1 MLATVGEGAL
11 SNVTLSQFNF
21 GEYDARREYL
31 RAQQYFMKSFID
43 PISFSLGTLSNS
55 RNYIIVGQKGSGKS
69 ACQIYLEN
77 EKTEKEGYIAD
88 LISFYDELTAEDY
101 RDFASTQRINFVALA
116 DITQIE
122 SSYDF
127 RDIWRRVIFIR
138 IARKISEINS
148 NNRFVKFCISTTR
161 GTNSFIDGIKKS
173 LTVEVGIDLGV
184 FSGSVEF
191 DPSRINDK
199 KEISI
204 KYFNEIAQK
213 LFLSECA
220 QYRMYFFID
229 ELVISNLNTKSDEYK
244 ARLALVR
251 DIIKVSCAL
260 NDLCVKNGLD
270 FHFIC
275 NLRPEVR
282 TKLNEIDPEISKI
295 MDGNDV
301 FLQWDDESLIE
312 ILAHKIVNGSP
323 LPIHIDVDEFLPETI
338 TFSANTSDFYPFLL
352 NNSWYKPRDIVRF
365 LKVYAK
371 INPKHHSITE
381 EGVKQSLNE
390 YARVS
395 AVELFDQISV
405 KYSSE
410 VIGGIKSAIKSR
422 NYSDMNDLSVVLAPH
437 VGMVNADKLV
447 YDLYDVGV
455 IGNID
460 KTTSNKSRFFWKH
473 REEEEFD
480 PNMGITIHPGLWN
493 YFNIRHR

>member
-1 MLATVGEGAL
+1 MVL
-11 SNVTLSQFNF
+11 SAFNF

-77 EKTEKEGYIAD
+77 EKTDREGYIAD
-88 LISFYDELTAEDY
+88 LISFYDELTADDY
-101 RDFASTQRINFVALA
+101 RDFASTQRINFVNLS

-122 SSYDF
+122 NSYDF
-127 RDIWRRVIFIR
+127 RDVWRRVLFIR
-138 IARKISEINS
+138 IAKKISEINPS
-148 NNRFVKFCISTTR
+148 NKFAKFCISTTK
-161 GTNSFIDGIKKS
+161 GSNSFIDGIKKS
-173 LTVEVGIDLGV
+173 LNVEVALDLGF
-184 FSGSVEF
+184 FSGVVDF
-191 DPSRINDK
+191 DPSKIDDK

-204 KYFNEIAQK
+204 RYFNEIAQK
-213 LFLSECA
+213 LFLSECS

-251 DIIKVSCAL
+251 DIIKVSCGL
-260 NDLCVKNGLD
+260 NDMCVKNGLD

-312 ILAHKIVNGSP
+312 IMSHKIVNGSP
-323 LPIHIDVDEFLPETI
+323 LPVHIDVDEFLPQNI
-338 TFSANTSDFYPFLL
+338 TFGSNTSDFYSFLL

-371 INPKHHSITE
+371 INPNHKCITE

-405 KYSSE
+405 KYSAD
-410 VIGGIKSAIKSR
+410 VINGIKSAIKKR
-422 NYSDMNDLSVVLAPH
+422 NYSDLNDLSVVLAPH
-437 VGMVNADKLV
+437 VGLVNADNLV

-460 KTTSNKSRFFWKH
+460 KTRGDKTRFFWKH

-480 PNMGITIHPGLWN
+480 PGMGISIHPGLWN
-493 YFNIRHR
+493 YFNVRHR